1 MSKQF
6 SLCICRSYN
15 MSRIAT
21 CRIAHKSVLKIYKTW
36 ELPPRFAL
44 LATNKAMP
52 WTHWGPKGGPRPPAF
67 WAPFENS
74 LIRQYLLWLSLYSI
88 IILLNVKVHQLPSA
102 DLIWMK
108 SCWFF
113 YKPTYKYKYTHKY
126 ALGLE
131 LFEKQNHQI
140 MQFVLMYNIFTVTG
154 LWGVFEFLFFTYD
167 ATYVNKIIDRNVSC
181 YRYRYLSLIW
191 NTLKQLK
198 IWFENNSVNT
208 F

>member
-6 SLCICRSYN
+6 SLCICRSYIN
-15 MSRIAT
+15 MSRNAT

-113 YKPTYKYKYTHKY
+113 FISLLINT
-126 ALGLE
+126 
-131 LFEKQNHQI
+131 
-140 MQFVLMYNIFTVTG
+140 NIHISMR
-154 LWGVFEFLFFTYD
+154 WDSNFLK
-167 ATYVNKIIDRNVSC
+167 NKIIKLCNLFLC
-181 YRYRYLSLIW
+181 TIYL
-191 NTLKQLK
+191 Q
-198 IWFENNSVNT
+198 
-208 F
+208 